1 MPRHRLLPWPRACH
15 LALLQL
21 CCRFSGGD
29 RDRLW
34 AAFNMPGLIVR
45 DLEIMPKQALKDTLK
60 IYKNMIMNIIIIA
73 CK

>member
-1 MPRHRLLPWPRACH
+1 
-15 LALLQL
+15 
-21 CCRFSGGD
+21 
-29 RDRLW
+29 
-34 AAFNMPGLIVR
+34 MPGLIVR